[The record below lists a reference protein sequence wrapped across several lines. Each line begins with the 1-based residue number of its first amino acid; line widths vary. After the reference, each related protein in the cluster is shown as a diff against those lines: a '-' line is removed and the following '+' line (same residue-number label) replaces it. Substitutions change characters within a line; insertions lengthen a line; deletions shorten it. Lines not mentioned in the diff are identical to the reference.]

1 MNKESQGQMLALNL
15 PSPSF
20 CLRCHCLSPGQNL
33 SLCLFWK
40 MSSACLN
47 VKKWDI
53 LSCLLPSLGFTQGAQ
68 PVNCMLEK
76 NALAFEA
83 VTLFFSHLH
92 SCNKDFSL
100 PSLPGLS
107 SNGDFRWSKRSER
120 KPTLKGWEIFFT
132 AKCTLKWA
140 EQRDVQGCFSEE
152 QAQSASG
159 EICQVLLVS
168 QEWLWFIQ
176 IYFRFPMKC
185 QKTLKDILD

>member
-1 MNKESQGQMLALNL
+1 MSWIPDDKLRTRPLSHHHSFNLEKKFNWPKNRGTNKESQGQMLALNW

-120 KPTLKGWEIFFT
+120 KPTLKG
-132 AKCTLKWA
+132 
-140 EQRDVQGCFSEE
+140 
-152 QAQSASG
+152 
-159 EICQVLLVS
+159 
-168 QEWLWFIQ
+168 
-176 IYFRFPMKC
+176 
-185 QKTLKDILD
+185 